1 MAKYSV
7 ISEFNISKNARF
19 LQIAESLTPELTRSL
34 VFPVSFSASPEGPW
48 EPVSALSARPLRRND
63 TVVLDFGDHQV
74 GYVIL
79 ELGSTGSHPD
89 APAYI
94 RLRFAER
101 LCELR
106 EDTGSYDGWL
116 GKGWFQEEYLH
127 IDVLPHTLTLPR
139 RYAFRYLEV
148 KVIDVSAKYALTIQ
162 SVSAQAV
169 SSAPGKLPVLS
180 TGDALLDKID
190 RASLRTL
197 QNCMQSVFEDGPKR
211 DRRMWLGD
219 FRLQARVNYLTF
231 KNYDL
236 AKRCLYLFAGLTF
249 NEGKVPACVFLEPE
263 PEPDDTYLF
272 DYALFFVSALLDY
285 YDAASDMETLR
296 ELYPTAVR
304 QLEIGLSYLSKDGI
318 LPDRSGEF
326 WCFVDWGDTLNTQA
340 ASLAILIYAL
350 TQGQTLAERVG
361 DTERAVRFEKQAAAL
376 RESALKHF
384 WDENLGLFVSGAERQ
399 VSWATQVW
407 MILSGVIRGE
417 RGRELLQR
425 VSAFPNA
432 GPMITPYMIHHYI
445 EALLT
450 LGERDQALREL
461 RLCWGGMINEG
472 ADTFWEVYYPGH
484 PDESPYGSVSLNS
497 YCHAWSCTPAYFLRK
512 LLG

>member
-1 MAKYSV
+1 
-7 ISEFNISKNARF
+7 
-19 LQIAESLTPELTRSL
+19 
-34 VFPVSFSASPEGPW
+34 VSFSYEPEGPW
-48 EPVSALSARPLRRND
+48 EPITALSARFLRRND

-74 GYVIL
+74 GYVTL
-79 ELGSTGSHPD
+79 DLSSAGSHPD

-101 LCELR
+101 LCELK
-106 EDTGSYDGWL
+106 ENTGSYDGWL
-116 GKGWFQEEYLH
+116 GKGWFQEEHLH
-127 IDVLPHTLTLPR
+127 ADVLPCTVSLPW

-148 KVIDVSAKYALTIQ
+148 KVIDVSAKYALVLQ
-162 SVSAQAV
+162 SASAQAV
-169 SSAPGKLPVLS
+169 TSAPENLPVLS
-180 TGDALLDKID
+180 TGEDLLDKID

-219 FRLQARVNYLTF
+219 LRLQARVNYLTF

-236 AKRCLYLFAGLTF
+236 ARRCLYLFAGLTF

-272 DYALFFVSALLDY
+272 DYALFFGPALLDY
-285 YDAASDMETLR
+285 YNATADGDTLR

-304 QLEIGLSYLSKDGI
+304 QLEIGLSYLNEDGI
-318 LPDRSGEF
+318 LPDHSGEF
-326 WCFVDWGDTLNTQA
+326 WCFVDWGDDLNTQA
-340 ASLAILIYAL
+340 ASLAILIYAM
-350 TQGQTLAERVG
+350 TQVKALAELMG
-361 DTERAVRFEKQAAAL
+361 DTERAGWLEKQVKTL
-376 RESALKHF
+376 RERALEHF
-384 WDENLGLFVSGAERQ
+384 WDDKLGLFVSGAERQ

-407 MILSGVIRGE
+407 MILSGVLSGE
-417 RGRELLQR
+417 QGKELLQR
-425 VSAFPNA
+425 IASVIYAV
-432 GPMITPYMIHHYI
+432 PMITPYMIHHYV
-445 EALLT
+445 EALFT
-450 LGERDQALREL
+450 LGEKEQALREI
-461 RLCWGGMINEG
+461 RRYWGDMINEG

-512 LLG
+512 LLN